1 MPNPK
6 CEHGVQKYSCKEC
19 KGAGI
24 CLHGIRK
31 YSCKECKG
39 AGICPHGILK
49 HRCRECDG
57 RAFCEHGVR
66 KEYCRECDGTAY
78 CLHGIRKY
86 SCKECKGAG
95 ICEHNSRKEYCREC
109 DGTAYCL
116 HGIRKAYCKICGG
129 TQLCKSSWCETQAT
143 NKKYEGYCMPCFVN
157 NPENA
162 GKPTARNYKTKEVA
176 TVDYIR
182 EIYPDFDW
190 VADKSIQD
198 GCSRRRPDLLLDL
211 GSHIIIM
218 EVDEN
223 KHTGYE
229 CSCENKRLMQL
240 SQDLHHRPI
249 VFIRFNPDAYEGA
262 DGKRVTSCWKLSK
275 GVCVVAKKKEWI
287 HRLETLKQ
295 TITYWIETPSD
306 KMVEIVELFY

>member
-1 MPNPK
+1 MPCPK
-6 CEHGVQKYSCKEC
+6 CEHGIPRDKCLPC
-19 KGAGI
+19 KG
-24 CLHGIRK
+24 
-31 YSCKECKG
+31 S
-39 AGICPHGILK
+39 
-49 HRCRECDG
+49 
-57 RAFCEHGVR
+57 AFCEHGVR
-66 KEYCRECDGTAY
+66 KQRCRKCDGRAF
-78 CLHGIRKY
+78 CKHDIRKDR
-86 SCKECKGAG
+86 C
-95 ICEHNSRKEYCREC
+95 N
-109 DGTAYCL
+109 D
-116 HGIRKAYCKICGG
+116 CGG
-129 TQLCKSSWCETQAT
+129 SSLCKSSWCETRVN
-143 NKKYEGYCMPCFVN
+143 NKKYDGYCMPCFIN

-162 GKPTARNYKTKEVA
+162 GKVPTRNYKTKEVA
-176 TVDYIR
+176 TVDYIK

-190 VADKSIQD
+190 VADKRVQD
-198 GCSRRRPDLLLDL
+198 GCSARRPDLLLDL

-223 KHTGYE
+223 KHIGYE

-249 VFIRFNPDAYEGA
+249 VFIRFNPDSYEGA

-295 TITYWIETPSD
+295 TITYWIETPTD

>member
-1 MPNPK
+1 MPCQK
-6 CEHGVQKYSCKEC
+6 CEHGVVRDK
-19 KGAGI
+19 
-24 CLHGIRK
+24 CLPCGG
-31 YSCKECKG
+31 S
-39 AGICPHGILK
+39 
-49 HRCRECDG
+49 
-57 RAFCEHGVR
+57 AFCVHRRR
-66 KEYCRECDGTAY
+66 KQKCR
-78 CLHGIRKY
+78 
-86 SCKECKGAG
+86 
-95 ICEHNSRKEYCREC
+95 ICGGS
-109 DGTAYCL
+109 
-116 HGIRKAYCKICGG
+116 AYCKHDKRKDRCNYCGG
-129 TQLCKSSWCETQAT
+129 SSLCKSSWCETRVH
-143 NKKYEGYCMPCFVN
+143 NKQYEGYCMPCFIN

-162 GKPTARNYKTKEVA
+162 GKPTARNYKTKELT
-176 TVDYIR
+176 TVDYIK

-190 VADKSIQD
+190 VADKRVQD
-198 GCSRRRPDLLLDL
+198 GCSTRRPDLLLDL

-262 DGKRVTSCWKLSK
+262 DGKRVTSCWRLNKQ
-275 GVCVVAKKKEWI
+275 GVMTITKTKKDEWI

-295 TITYWIETPSD
+295 TIMYWIETPSD

>member
-1 MPNPK
+1 MPGPK
-6 CEHGVQKYSCKEC
+6 CEHDRQKTQCRECGGSSYCVHDKQKHQCRECGGSAYCVHDKQKHYCKEC
-19 KGAGI
+19 GGSSLCEHGVRKTNCKI
-24 CLHGIRK
+24 CGGNSICIHGIQK
-31 YSCKECKG
+31 CSCRDCG
-39 AGICPHGILK
+39 GVG
-49 HRCRECDG
+49 
-57 RAFCEHGVR
+57 FCEHGVR
-66 KEYCRECDGTAY
+66 KT
-78 CLHGIRKY
+78 
-86 SCKECKGAG
+86 
-95 ICEHNSRKEYCREC
+95 N
-109 DGTAYCL
+109 
-116 HGIRKAYCKICGG
+116 CKICGG
-129 TQLCKSSWCETQAT
+129 SNLCKSSWCETQAT
-143 NKKYEGYCMPCFVN
+143 NKNYEGYCLSCFVN

-162 GKPTARNYKTKEVA
+162 GKPTSRNYKTKEVA
-176 TVDYIR
+176 TVDYIK

-190 VADKSIQD
+190 VADKQIYD

-240 SQDLHHRPI
+240 SQDLNHRPI

-262 DGKRVTSCWKLSK
+262 DGKRVTSCWRLNKQ
-275 GVCVVAKKKEWI
+275 GVMTITKTKKDEWI

-295 TITYWIETPSD
+295 TIMYWIETPSD

>member
-1 MPNPK
+1 
-6 CEHGVQKYSCKEC
+6 
-19 KGAGI
+19 
-24 CLHGIRK
+24 
-31 YSCKECKG
+31 
-39 AGICPHGILK
+39 
-49 HRCRECDG
+49 
-57 RAFCEHGVR
+57 
-66 KEYCRECDGTAY
+66 
-78 CLHGIRKY
+78 
-86 SCKECKGAG
+86 
-95 ICEHNSRKEYCREC
+95 
-109 DGTAYCL
+109 
-116 HGIRKAYCKICGG
+116 
-129 TQLCKSSWCETQAT
+129 
-143 NKKYEGYCMPCFVN
+143 MPCFVN

-162 GKPTARNYKTKEVA
+162 GKVPTRNYKTKEVA
-176 TVDYIR
+176 TVDYIK
-182 EIYPDFDW
+182 EVYPDFAW
-190 VADKSIQD
+190 VADKRVQD

-262 DGKRVTSCWKLSK
+262 DGKRIASCWRLNKL
-275 GVCVVAKKKEWI
+275 GVMSITKTKKREWI

-295 TITYWIETPSD
+295 TIMYWIETPTD